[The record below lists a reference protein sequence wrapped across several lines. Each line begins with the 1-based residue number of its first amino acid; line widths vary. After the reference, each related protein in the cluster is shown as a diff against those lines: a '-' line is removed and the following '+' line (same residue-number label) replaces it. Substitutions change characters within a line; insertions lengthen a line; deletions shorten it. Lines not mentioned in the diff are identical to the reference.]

1 MSRSQINCRMAAI
14 LSTWGGASN
23 RQSCWTW
30 FLAIT
35 TSTAP
40 STVPIFSLGSVAWA
54 TQASHQPT
62 ATATVWSTRTILLS
76 GERASA
82 NTRAT
87 AHRRQFKSQS
97 LWGSPSPRSCWRLLQ
112 SRASNAAVPVVVG
125 DAMVQNDF
133 KFAAVSEPAL
143 AAGRRARREP
153 LQEGFTL
160 IELLVVILI
169 IGVLLALMLPAV
181 QAARET
187 ARRMSCQNNLKQI
200 GLAALGYEARWG
212 ALPIGARRDG
222 SPTGTSPSY
231 GMSWWIDLLPEL
243 EQQVMFD
250 RLDRLGPDSGL
261 PLLHPKNGKAVH
273 KWLLPTLLCPSS
285 SVPTSWNVGGF
296 EVMTP
301 SYVGIA
307 GATSEEGFDE
317 PRTNTC
323 CGSHDDGQI
332 AAGGLLISNR
342 AVTLKEVTDG
352 TSNAFLA
359 AEASDFSYDAVGREA
374 RIDAA
379 FPNGWLMGTGVRGT
393 PPEYGGAGP
402 APSWNITTIRYGLN
416 ERDYTLPGVS
426 NNRGPNN
433 PLLSPHAE
441 GVNVVLGDGSVHL
454 LSSEYDVLALKR
466 SATRD
471 DGASKSN
478 D

>member
-1 MSRSQINCRMAAI
+1 
-14 LSTWGGASN
+14 
-23 RQSCWTW
+23 
-30 FLAIT
+30 
-35 TSTAP
+35 
-40 STVPIFSLGSVAWA
+40 
-54 TQASHQPT
+54 
-62 ATATVWSTRTILLS
+62 
-76 GERASA
+76 
-82 NTRAT
+82 
-87 AHRRQFKSQS
+87 
-97 LWGSPSPRSCWRLLQ
+97 
-112 SRASNAAVPVVVG
+112 
-125 DAMVQNDF
+125 MVQNALRIAT
-133 KFAAVSEPAL
+133 KPEPSLIAR
-143 AAGRRARREP
+143 RRAQREP

-160 IELLVVILI
+160 VELLVVVLI
-169 IGVLLALMLPAV
+169 IGVLISLMLPAV
-181 QAARET
+181 QAAREA
-187 ARRMSCQNNLKQI
+187 ARRLSCQNNLKQI
-200 GLAALGYEARWG
+200 GLAALAFEARRG

-261 PLLHPKNGKAVH
+261 PLFHARNGKAVH
-273 KWLLPTLLCPSS
+273 KWSLPALLCPSS
-285 SVPTSWNVGGF
+285 SVPTSWTVGGF
-296 EVMTP
+296 DVMTP

-323 CGSHDDGQI
+323 CGSRNDGQI
-332 AAGGLLISNR
+332 SAGGLLISNR
-342 AVTLKEVTDG
+342 AVTLEEVADG
-352 TSNAFLA
+352 TSNVFLA
-359 AEASDFSYDAVGREA
+359 AEASDFSYDAVGREV

-416 ERDYTLPGVS
+416 ERDYTLPGVN

-433 PLLSPHAE
+433 PLLSPHGE
-441 GVNVVLGDGSVHL
+441 GVNVVFGDGSVHL

-471 DGASKSN
+471 DGASRLN